1 MSNEQKSGRGRVYT
15 LAEKLRAVAQAERE
29 GTSAAA
35 RALGAP
41 DSTVGNWRSRVPS
54 HRFFSDGV
62 PRSLQRLTPRPKGGA
77 AYFDGDLGKPLGQVP
92 GKTCGIGHPGLSGF
106 RRGSGGC

>member
-35 RALGAP
+35 RALGAS
-41 DSTVGNWRSRVPS
+41 DSTTMGSWRSR
-54 HRFFSDGV
+54 GM
-62 PRSLQRLTPRPKGGA
+62 GGA
-77 AYFDGDLGKPLGQVP
+77 KAATPIAPAPVAATRP
-92 GKTCGIGHPGLSGF
+92 VGLVAP
-106 RRGSGGC
+106 